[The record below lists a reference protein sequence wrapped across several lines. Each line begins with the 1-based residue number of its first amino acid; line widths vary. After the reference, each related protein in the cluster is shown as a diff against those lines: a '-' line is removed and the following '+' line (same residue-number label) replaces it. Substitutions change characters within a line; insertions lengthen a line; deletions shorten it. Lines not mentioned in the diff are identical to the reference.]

1 MSENNIEPATKT
13 EQPETKIS
21 KKFPVKI
28 IVVASAAVLLLII
41 IASILFLILNR
52 NKSEVETGDKLQ
64 DEDIEITSTPT
75 PSPTPPPTS
84 TEIPEQEDSQ
94 DRIDDT
100 WLTYE
105 NDGIKFKY
113 PPEFVVKDEDLE
125 VYNYIKIQV
134 YQDEFNDLASLV
146 SIRRNDDAEKIV
158 TDLFS
163 GISHEPYINP
173 EEFSS
178 IKVNGST
185 YPVSNTGYS
194 EQEGTSCF
202 GELGYTGQISA
213 NWYFVTQIRFTGCK
227 SYKEINFDEINIYTS
242 RDEFYDMIAMLESIE
257 FI

>member
-1 MSENNIEPATKT
+1 MSENNIEPSTKT

-75 PSPTPPPTS
+75 PSPT
-84 TEIPEQEDSQ
+84 EIPEETSQ

-100 WLTYE
+100 WKTFE
-105 NDGIKFKY
+105 NEDISFKY
-113 PPEFVVKDEDLE
+113 PESFTVEEENSPSYYL
-125 VYNYIKIQV
+125 YIAGIDKSDGEKTPVLYI
-134 YQDEFNDLASLV
+134 YF
-146 SIRRNDDAEKIV
+146 DDNAEKIV
-158 TDLFS
+158 TDIFS